1 MRRREFL
8 TLLGCAAAAWPL
20 AARAQQPGKVFRLG
34 SITASVP
41 VPHLR
46 SAFRDGL
53 RALGWIEGKN
63 VIYEDDLY
71 AENRLDRLPELAS
84 ELVRLKVDVIV
95 ADGTLAPL
103 AAKRATSTI
112 PIVLTSAGDPLGS
125 GLVTNL
131 ARPGENVT
139 GLSLMQSDV
148 GGKRLEM
155 LKEAVPQASRVGILW
170 NAANPYSAI
179 VFKEA
184 QSAAPI
190 LGIQLQSVEVR
201 SPDDFDLA
209 LRALMQLNLGA
220 LITVGDPFVYAY
232 RKRIADFAAS
242 TGLPA
247 IYSSRE
253 FVEAGGLMAYGAHL
267 ADLNRRAAGYVDK
280 IFKGAKPSDL
290 PIEQPT
296 KFELVINL
304 KTAKALGL
312 EIPPTLLARAD
323 EVIE

>member
-1 MRRREFL
+1 MRRRAFI
-8 TLLGCAAAAWPL
+8 TLVAGAAAVWPL
-20 AARAQQPGKVFRLG
+20 AARAQQSGKVFRLG
-34 SITASVP
+34 YITASVP
-41 VPHLR
+41 VPHFR
-46 SAFRDGL
+46 GAFREDL

-139 GLSLMQSDV
+139 GLSLMQSDI

-184 QSAAPI
+184 QSAAHI
-190 LGIQLQSVEVR
+190 LGIQLQSIEVR
-201 SPDDFDLA
+201 SPDDFDPA

-220 LITVGDPFVYAY
+220 LITVGDPFIHSY
-232 RKRIADFAAS
+232 RKSIADFAARA
-242 TGLPA
+242 GLPA

-304 KTAKALGL
+304 KTARALGL
-312 EIPPTLLARAD
+312 DIPPTLLARAD